1 MLAGQPEAGYRFF
14 VRRPELQGMR
24 RFPLSDGFEK
34 SPLFYF
40 PLKEGIELVR
50 VVHGNRDLER
60 LLMEGIFG

>member
-34 SPLFYF
+34 TLLFYV
-40 PLKEGIELVR
+40 PRNEGIEMVR
-50 VVHGNRDLER
+50 VLHGNRDLER

>member
-1 MLAGQPEAGYRFF
+1 
-14 VRRPELQGMR
+14 MR

-34 SPLFYF
+34 TLLFYF
-40 PLKEGIELVR
+40 PLKEGIALVR

>member
-1 MLAGQPEAGYRFF
+1 MLAGQPEAGYRFL

-34 SPLFYF
+34 TLLFYV
-40 PLKEGIELVR
+40 PRNEGIEMVR
-50 VVHGNRDLER
+50 VLHGNRDLER